1 MQEFLTTESITCKC
15 HSLHT
20 GLFKYGFILAIL
32 DPFSK
37 PDSHIPESVSGCSL
51 TELCSLCFQVTKA
64 LQAVSEVP
72 FTCEDKTIIQEV
84 EMKSRK
90 CFVCLRSHSNTDLWL
105 FPVVLSL
112 SIAYILFTS
121 GTTGQPKQV

>member
-1 MQEFLTTESITCKC
+1 MDLYWQSWILSRNQIPTFQNLSLGV
-15 HSLHT
+15 HSL
-20 GLFKYGFILAIL
+20 I
-32 DPFSK
+32 
-37 PDSHIPESVSGCSL
+37 
-51 TELCSLCFQVTKA
+51 ELCSLCFQVTKA

-90 CFVCLRSHSNTDLWL
+90 CFVCLRSHSNTDLRL